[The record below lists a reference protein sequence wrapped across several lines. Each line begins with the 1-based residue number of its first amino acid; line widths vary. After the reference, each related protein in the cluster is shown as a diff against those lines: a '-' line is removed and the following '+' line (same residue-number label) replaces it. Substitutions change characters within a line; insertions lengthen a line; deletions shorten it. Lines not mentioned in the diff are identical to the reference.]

1 MSVEWWYC
9 WRTSPRAL
17 IPAGQW
23 ITSGSQT
30 PPWYV

>member
-1 MSVEWWYC
+1 MSVQWWYC
-9 WRTSPRAL
+9 WRTSPLAE

-30 PPWYV
+30 PPW